1 MDAQTPT
8 NGVCP
13 VGKTPFCRLP
23 CGENAFK
30 VQGTPMKRHLIGGPS
45 TKPNMLRCYRC
56 SKFFSMHFRSVKDS
70 FKTES
75 SLFFSQALSVA

>member
-13 VGKTPFCRLP
+13 VVKTPFCRLP

-30 VQGTPMKRHLIGGPS
+30 VQDT
-45 TKPNMLRCYRC
+45 
-56 SKFFSMHFRSVKDS
+56 DE
-70 FKTES
+70 KTSDRRTLNEAKHVT
-75 SLFFSQALSVA
+75 LLPLQQVLQHAFQVRERQF

>member
-45 TKPNMLRCYRC
+45 TKPNMLRCYPLQQVLQHAMKVRERQ
-56 SKFFSMHFRSVKDS
+56 F
-70 FKTES
+70 
-75 SLFFSQALSVA
+75 